1 VIIMRTTTTCFILL
15 LFLALA
21 LGACAPAPT
30 EPGAAAPTEAATT
43 VPAPEQATATSEP
56 AAEPT
61 ATAEPAEPTATAE
74 PAEPETPAAFC
85 PEIGRPALILFH
97 PADQLLL
104 FDPASGES
112 CALPIPG
119 RYIGMVA
126 LTDSAYFS
134 PAPMATG
141 EGDATVIQ
149 RYLPDGTVEDLAYTV
164 SGAGASY
171 TGFAVSED
179 ARLIAWGIIGPEPGS
194 DFPTTS
200 LHVASLETGELLATV
215 GPVSSIQP
223 RGLMPIRF
231 DESGST
237 LFYAEQPYGIGGS
250 WIAFN
255 GRYDT
260 LYAVATDGSGEVEMV
275 FDCGGGGL
283 GLCLG
288 DFFVVDGAVT
298 GLAYVDGPAGTVI
311 VANGAGEV
319 INTVPVAEE
328 YVGFPTW
335 GPGGELV
342 FYSADFAES
351 SDGPPAPAMGHLH
364 RVAPPTAPA
373 ETLLSDPALVL
384 PVGFLDESRVVV
396 NWFGEPETQVWGLA
410 IIGIDGS
417 LEILDVPTG
426 TAVTGIVR

>member
-1 VIIMRTTTTCFILL
+1 VIIMRTTATFAILL

-21 LGACAPAPT
+21 LGACAPAP
-30 EPGAAAPTEAATT
+30 A

-56 AAEPT
+56 PVEATATAEPAEPT

-74 PAEPETPAAFC
+74 PAEPATPAAFC
-85 PEIGRPALILFH
+85 PEIARPALILFH

-149 RYLPDGTVEDLAYTV
+149 RYLPNGTVEDLAYTA

-171 TGFAVSED
+171 TGFVVSED
-179 ARLIAWGIIGPEPGS
+179 ARLIAWGIIGPAPGS
-194 DFPTTS
+194 DQPSTS
-200 LHVASLETGELLATV
+200 LHLASLESGEMIAAVSPETGE
-215 GPVSSIQP
+215 QP

-231 DESGST
+231 DAAGDT
-237 LFYAEQPYGIGGS
+237 LYYSLMPYGIGGS

-255 GRYDT
+255 GRYDN
-260 LYAVATDGSGEVEMV
+260 LYALRTDGSGEPELI
-275 FDCGGGGL
+275 FDCASNDL
-283 GLCLG
+283 FLCLG
-288 DFFVVDGAVT
+288 DFFVVEGAVT
-298 GLAYVDGPAGTVI
+298 GLAYVDGPAGTV
-311 VANGAGEV
+311 VVENGAGEV

-396 NWFGEPETQVWGLA
+396 NWFGEPETQAWGLA
-410 IIGIDGS
+410 IIGMDGS
-417 LEILDVPTG
+417 LEVLDAPTG